1 MLILGGDAY
10 LATEA
15 KREQLQGHRRSGAIA
30 RARGSSKSLCEVR
43 QAGASLAAVRRLAL
57 PGSAHRARDHLF
69 LGRVAWPSAGWVP
82 KVYGRPPLR
91 RVTRM
96 GVFNTRSYGIFWGEI
111 LGFFWETD
119 RVLGVCVSWRFCT
132 RIGIKV
138 RGCALQSTG
147 LWRRG
152 DGYGW

>member
-1 MLILGGDAY
+1 MLIPGGDAY

-15 KREQLQGHRRSGAIA
+15 KREQLQGHRRSGAIS

-57 PGSAHRARDHLF
+57 PGSAHRARDHLNF
-69 LGRVAWPSAGWVP
+69 LGWVAWPSAGWVP

-96 GVFNTRSYGIFWGEI
+96 GVFEARSYGIFWGRF
-111 LGFFWETD
+111 LGFFWETE
-119 RVLGVCVSWRFCT
+119 RALGICV
-132 RIGIKV
+132 
-138 RGCALQSTG
+138 
-147 LWRRG
+147 
-152 DGYGW
+152 

>member
-30 RARGSSKSLCEVR
+30 RARASSKSLCEVR

-57 PGSAHRARDHLF
+57 PGSAHRARDHHF
-69 LGRVAWPSAGWVP
+69 LGWVAWPSAGWVP

-91 RVTRM
+91 RLTRM
-96 GVFNTRSYGIFWGEI
+96 GVFEVRSYGIFWGEI
-111 LGFFWETD
+111 LGFF
-119 RVLGVCVSWRFCT
+119 LG
-132 RIGIKV
+132 
-138 RGCALQSTG
+138 
-147 LWRRG
+147 
-152 DGYGW
+152 D